1 MFGPTALG
9 WSAASGRDPRRA
21 SLASE
26 LGERAWRARQ
36 SNPGSRGAV
45 LRTRESTRF
54 SSASDDEVG
63 CFRARSAP
71 SELGERDNQI
81 QCPRWDSNPC
91 WSGFKPLASAIW
103 ATGASD
109 PTAGAILTVEC
120 VQREGSTVAVAEAP
134 PSLIRVSN
142 GSLPRSPVA
151 MRSSITTFAFGR
163 KCTGCTPVI
172 RPVALSRK

>member
-1 MFGPTALG
+1 MNVGVQAFLPGFEEAVMFGPTALG

-26 LGERAWRARQ
+26 LGER
-36 SNPGSRGAV
+36 G
-45 LRTRESTRF
+45 
-54 SSASDDEVG
+54 
-63 CFRARSAP
+63 
-71 SELGERDNQI
+71 NQI

>member
-1 MFGPTALG
+1 MNVRVKAFLPGFEEAVM
-9 WSAASGRDPRRA
+9 
-21 SLASE
+21 LA
-26 LGERAWRARQ
+26 R
-36 SNPGSRGAV
+36 
-45 LRTRESTRF
+45 LRE
-54 SSASDDEVG
+54 DEVG
-63 CFRARSAP
+63 GFRARSAP
-71 SELGERDNQI
+71 SELGERGNPI

-134 PSLIRVSN
+134 PSLIRVSK

-151 MRSSITTFAFGR
+151 IRSSITSFAFGR

>member
-1 MFGPTALG
+1 MNVGVKAFLPGFEEAVML
-9 WSAASGRDPRRA
+9 ARLRFDGRRLPGAIRA
-21 SLASE
+21 
-26 LGERAWRARQ
+26 ERAWRARQ
-36 SNPGSRGAV
+36 S
-45 LRTRESTRF
+45 T
-54 SSASDDEVG
+54 
-63 CFRARSAP
+63 
-71 SELGERDNQI
+71 